1 MLHCPKGKS
10 IKLYIKQANKYVSVM
25 CVKDFQ
31 VKNINGMCYNIMKN
45 LAGESEEKKKLLG

>member
-1 MLHCPKGKS
+1 
-10 IKLYIKQANKYVSVM
+10 M